1 MHDKTL
7 PDGRYGG
14 LDMTSPFNLL
24 APCPAI
30 SLPLPVGDGMPV
42 GLQLVGH
49 PYRDTSLLALARDL
63 ERAFAG

>member
-1 MHDKTL
+1 
-7 PDGRYGG
+7 
-14 LDMTSPFNLL
+14 MTRPINLL

-49 PYRDTSLLALARDL
+49 PYRDNRLVSLARDL
-63 ERAFAG
+63 ERALAG